1 MELDKSGSPISDY
14 TTNLQSSKEYGTAPL
29 KQKCISIDQD
39 RKPRNKPRHLINY
52 SMTKE
57 ARTYNGGKTDQSISG
72 TGETGQL
79 HIQQ

>member
-1 MELDKSGSPISDY
+1 MHRSVE
-14 TTNLQSSKEYGTAPL
+14 
-29 KQKCISIDQD
+29 QD

-57 ARTYNGGKTDQSISG
+57 ARTYNGGKIDQSISG